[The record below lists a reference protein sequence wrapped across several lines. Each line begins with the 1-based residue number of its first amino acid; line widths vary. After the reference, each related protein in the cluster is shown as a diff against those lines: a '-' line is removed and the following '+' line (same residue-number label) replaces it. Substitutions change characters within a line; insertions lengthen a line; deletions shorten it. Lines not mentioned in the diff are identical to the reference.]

1 MQILPGSKE
10 SAFASLF
17 GLKLIPI
24 GSESQAPSTTDSE
37 STSTA
42 RSSPSSGR
50 RRSVSTMKDLIPLKL
65 SPSSSSVW
73 SDSQPTPAD
82 EGMADRVADCLPEVL
97 ARDLELSAAI
107 FAEKKM
113 TAGAPVIPLSAEE
126 RARLR
131 ASRLALYSPYLAAS
145 ARVHPLDPIEER
157 DSTASFVDQEVELPV
172 ERHDLDSES
181 SSTTSH
187 CSSDGAEPPEF
198 RHRGSVVTTATSL
211 ASVAC
216 RRKNSLL
223 PDNQV
228 EHSWI
233 EADSDGED
241 HVDSTTQE
249 YNVGSLSPRPPTPPC
264 SELGSPIT
272 ERGTKF
278 DIPNPWIH
286 TQSSLHRKSHSVSG
300 GSPSVPVQRQL
311 SGRTPSLPV
320 RPSTMNGPRRQ
331 STEDSFKND
340 QLQTTCPTQCQSLK
354 TIRRTQSLRTS
365 ATDSFFPTRRLQ
377 MPLLQPA
384 IRPETSL
391 VTNACSVSDDEGL
404 SPVANYDSVK
414 PHALFVRPPTPP
426 EPLRSVQSW
435 LNSSLQPYPWV
446 SHNDEAAR
454 AVPLP
459 PDAIETLRVSVAC
472 FPETMLLTSSLTVE
486 TIRSYA
492 KKMRHPVTEALSI
505 SGDTSIQPPR
515 KSLWRKVFDYNK
527 GPQLSDWETRPRYS
541 NSRQG
546 SSMGSSSSEEL
557 DMPKPWTPIRNVFG
571 HCSDYI
577 CDAIYAHI
585 VSYNYVSALVARNP
599 VPVAGNGRTSSIST
613 RDQQQQDDIP
623 KKAASLLGLTASAS
637 AERAASRGRFPRR
650 VSSPLGEWNK
660 EGIMTSRN
668 TTPSSQ
674 DNALRVIQSG
684 LLQCI
689 ARLVATAKLMADSDA
704 GEERMVDMEAEDAD
718 MLFMR
723 SLCEI
728 VRMAEEAS

>member
-1 MQILPGSKE
+1 
-10 SAFASLF
+10 
-17 GLKLIPI
+17 
-24 GSESQAPSTTDSE
+24 
-37 STSTA
+37 
-42 RSSPSSGR
+42 
-50 RRSVSTMKDLIPLKL
+50 MKDLIPLKL

-82 EGMADRVADCLPEVL
+82 EGMADRAADCLPEIL
-97 ARDLELSAAI
+97 ARDLELSSAV

-113 TAGAPVIPLSAEE
+113 TAGTPVISLSAEE

-131 ASRLALYSPYLAAS
+131 ASRMALYSPYLAAS
-145 ARVHPLDPIEER
+145 ARVHSLDPIEER
-157 DSTASFVDQEVELPV
+157 DSTTSFVGQEVEFPV
-172 ERHDLDSES
+172 EKYELDSES

-187 CSSDGAEPPEF
+187 CSSDGAEPPDF
-198 RHRGSVVTTATSL
+198 RHRGSVATTATSF

-216 RRKNSLL
+216 RQKNSLL
-223 PDNQV
+223 PDIQY
-228 EHSWI
+228 ECSWI

-241 HVDSTTQE
+241 HVDSNTQD
-249 YNVGSLSPRPPTPPC
+249 YNVGSLSPRPQTPPC
-264 SELGSPIT
+264 SELSSSIT
-272 ERGTKF
+272 ETDPNL
-278 DIPNPWIH
+278 DISNTWIH
-286 TQSSLHRKSHSVSG
+286 THNSSHRKSHSVSG
-300 GSPSVPVQRQL
+300 GFPSVPVQRQL
-311 SGRTPSLPV
+311 SGRSLSVPV
-320 RPSTMNGPRRQ
+320 RPSTMNGPIVK
-331 STEDSFKND
+331 SAENSFKND
-340 QLQTTCPTQCQSLK
+340 QLQTTCPTRCQSLK
-354 TIRRTQSLRTS
+354 TMRRTQSLRTS
-365 ATDSFFPTRRLQ
+365 ATDSSFPTHRLQ
-377 MPLLQPA
+377 KPSLQPA
-384 IRPETSL
+384 IRLETSL

-404 SPVANYDSVK
+404 SPVANRDSAK
-414 PHALFVRPPTPP
+414 PHAYFVRPPTPP
-426 EPLRSVQSW
+426 QPLRSVQSW
-435 LNSSLQPYPWV
+435 LNSSLQPYPWA
-446 SHNDEAAR
+446 SHGDEAAR

-505 SGDTSIQPPR
+505 AGDTSIQPPR
-515 KSLWRKVFDYNK
+515 KSLWRKVIDYKK
-527 GPQLSDWETRPRYS
+527 GPQSSDWKTTPMYS
-541 NSRQG
+541 NSRQR
-546 SSMGSSSSEEL
+546 SSTDSTWSEEL
-557 DMPKPWTPIRNVFG
+557 DVPKPWTPIKNVFG

-585 VSYNYVSALVARNP
+585 VSYNYVSALVARSP
-599 VPVAGNGRTSSIST
+599 APVAGNGRTSSIST
-613 RDQQQQDDIP
+613 RDHQQQQQQQDDIP

-637 AERAASRGRFPRR
+637 AEAAASMGRFPRR

-689 ARLVATAKLMADSDA
+689 ARLVATAKLMAESDT
-704 GEERMVDMEAEDAD
+704 GEERMVDMGAEDAD